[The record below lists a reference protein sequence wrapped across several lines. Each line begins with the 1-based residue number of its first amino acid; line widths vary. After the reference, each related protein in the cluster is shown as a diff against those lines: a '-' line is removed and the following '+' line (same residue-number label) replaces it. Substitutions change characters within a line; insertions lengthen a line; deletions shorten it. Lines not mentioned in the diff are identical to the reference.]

1 MTDTQAALASARG
14 VESLVTAAR
23 DLLADAQR
31 MADDG
36 RLPTIARWIAD
47 RVESLDGELL
57 KEVRATVEALEKR
70 QAEEAGM
77 S

>member
-14 VESLVTAAR
+14 
-23 DLLADAQR
+23 
-31 MADDG
+31 
-36 RLPTIARWIAD
+36 
-47 RVESLDGELL
+47 VESLDGELL

-70 QAEEAGM
+70 QAEEAGT